1 MYGLINHIRNLLFDK
16 GVLKTLSH
24 DTAVISV
31 GNLKA
36 GGTGKTPFVEYLLRL
51 LASSYNIAV
60 ISRGYGRKT
69 KGYRLVD
76 PQGRAEDFGDEPLQM
91 AKKFPNVLFA
101 VCESRNKAIEIIEAE
116 YPDINLVLLDDAYQ
130 HRYTAR
136 DFNILLTEYNR
147 PFFKDRV
154 LPFGLLR
161 EYRQGYK
168 RADCIVVTKCPPLEE
183 RERKDFAEKLKPL
196 PDQRIF
202 FSEIHYRLPYLLND
216 ESRKLNLS
224 EHSVVLFTGISNN
237 SHIISYLKSKTLLL
251 GTISY
256 NDHHNFS
263 QRDRLHILHRFRK
276 LGKADSILL
285 TTEKDAGRIGSF
297 PIDVYVL
304 PIDVEA
310 MPYPR
315 TCESLKTIINQCICI
330 KQSNKR
336 HSTSENTRQ

>member
-1 MYGLINHIRNLLFDK
+1 MYGLINHIRNRLFDK
-16 GVLKTLSH
+16 GILKTTSH
-24 DTAVISV
+24 DIPVISV

-51 LASSYNIAV
+51 LSSSYNIAV

-69 KGYRLVD
+69 KGYRLVE

-91 AKKFPNVLFA
+91 AKKFPDVLFA
-101 VCESRNKAIEIIEAE
+101 VCESRNRAVEIIESE

-136 DFNILLTEYNR
+136 DFDILLTEYNR

-161 EYRQGYK
+161 EYRRGYE

-183 RERKDFAEKLKPL
+183 TDRKNFVDRLKPL
-196 PDQRIF
+196 PNQRVF
-202 FSEIHYRLPYLLND
+202 FSEIRYRLPYHIND
-216 ESRKLNLS
+216 MNRTVELS

-237 SHIISYLKSKTLLL
+237 SHIVSYLKSKTLLL

-256 NDHHNFS
+256 NDHHDFS

-285 TTEKDAGRIGSF
+285 TTEKDAGRIGAF
-297 PIDVYVL
+297 PTDVYVL

-336 HSTSENTRQ
+336 HNTSKNARQ

>member
-116 YPDINLVLLDDAYQ
+116 YPAINLVLLDDAYQ

-202 FSEIHYRLPYLLND
+202 FSEIRYRLPYLLND

-237 SHIISYLKSKTLLL
+237 SHIVSYLKSKTLLL

-263 QRDRLHILHRFRK
+263 QRDRLHILQEFQK

-297 PIDVYVL
+297 PADVYVL

-310 MPYPR
+310 NPYPQ

-336 HSTSENTRQ
+336 HNTSKNARQ

>member
-116 YPDINLVLLDDAYQ
+116 YPAIDLVLLDDAYQ

-263 QRDRLHILHRFRK
+263 QRDRLHILQEFRK
-276 LGKADSILL
+276 LGKTDSILL

-297 PIDVYVL
+297 PADVYVL

-336 HSTSENTRQ
+336 HNTSKNARQ

>member
-116 YPDINLVLLDDAYQ
+116 YPAINLVLLDDAYQ

-161 EYRQGYK
+161 EYRRGYK

-237 SHIISYLKSKTLLL
+237 SHIVSYLKSKTLLL

-263 QRDRLHILHRFRK
+263 QRDRLHILQEFRK

-336 HSTSENTRQ
+336 HNTSKNARR

>member
-24 DTAVISV
+24 DTVVISV

-116 YPDINLVLLDDAYQ
+116 YPAIDLVLLDDAYQ

-237 SHIISYLKSKTLLL
+237 SHIVSYLKSKTLLL

-276 LGKADSILL
+276 LGKTDSILL

-297 PIDVYVL
+297 PADVYVL

-336 HSTSENTRQ
+336 HNTSKNARQ

>member
-24 DTAVISV
+24 DTVVISV

-116 YPDINLVLLDDAYQ
+116 YPAIDLVLLDDAYQ

-256 NDHHNFS
+256 NDHHDFS

-276 LGKADSILL
+276 LGKTDSILL

-297 PIDVYVL
+297 PADVYVL

-336 HSTSENTRQ
+336 HNTSKNARQ

>member
-24 DTAVISV
+24 DTVVISV

-116 YPDINLVLLDDAYQ
+116 YPAIDLVLLDDAYQ

-237 SHIISYLKSKTLLL
+237 SHIVSYLKSKTLLL

-263 QRDRLHILHRFRK
+263 QRDRLHILQEFRK

-336 HSTSENTRQ
+336 HNTSKNARQ

>member
-116 YPDINLVLLDDAYQ
+116 YPAIDLVLLDDAYQ

-161 EYRQGYK
+161 EYRRGYK

-237 SHIISYLKSKTLLL
+237 SHIVSYLKSKTLLL

-263 QRDRLHILHRFRK
+263 QRDRLHILQEFRK

-310 MPYPR
+310 KPYPR

-336 HSTSENTRQ
+336 HNTSKNARQ

>member
-24 DTAVISV
+24 DTVVISV

-116 YPDINLVLLDDAYQ
+116 YPAIDLVLLDDAYQ

-161 EYRQGYK
+161 EYRRGYK

-183 RERKDFAEKLKPL
+183 RERKDFVEKLKPL

-237 SHIISYLKSKTLLL
+237 SHIVSYLKSKTLLL

-263 QRDRLHILHRFRK
+263 QRDRLHILQEFRK

-336 HSTSENTRQ
+336 HNTSKNARQ

>member
-24 DTAVISV
+24 DTVVISV

-76 PQGRAEDFGDEPLQM
+76 PQGRAEEFGDEPLQM

-116 YPDINLVLLDDAYQ
+116 YPAIDLVLLDDAYQ

-263 QRDRLHILHRFRK
+263 QRDRLHILQEFRK

-336 HSTSENTRQ
+336 HNTSKNARQ

>member
-24 DTAVISV
+24 DTVVISV

-116 YPDINLVLLDDAYQ
+116 YPAIDLVLLDDAYQ

-237 SHIISYLKSKTLLL
+237 SHIVSYLKSKTLLL

-263 QRDRLHILHRFRK
+263 QRDRLHILQEFRK
-276 LGKADSILL
+276 LGKPDSILL

-297 PIDVYVL
+297 PADVYVL

-336 HSTSENTRQ
+336 HNTSKNARQ

>member
-76 PQGRAEDFGDEPLQM
+76 PQGRAEEFGDEPLQM

-116 YPDINLVLLDDAYQ
+116 YPAIDLVLLDDAYQ

-263 QRDRLHILHRFRK
+263 QRDRLHILQEFRK
-276 LGKADSILL
+276 LGKVDSILL

-336 HSTSENTRQ
+336 HNTSKNARQ

>member
-116 YPDINLVLLDDAYQ
+116 YPAINLVLLDDAYQ

-237 SHIISYLKSKTLLL
+237 SHIVSYLKSKTLLL

-263 QRDRLHILHRFRK
+263 QRDRLHILQEFRK

-336 HSTSENTRQ
+336 HSTSKNARQ

>member
-24 DTAVISV
+24 DTVVISV

-116 YPDINLVLLDDAYQ
+116 YPAINLVLLDDAYQ

-237 SHIISYLKSKTLLL
+237 SHIVSYLKSKTLLL

-263 QRDRLHILHRFRK
+263 QRDRLHILQEFRK

-336 HSTSENTRQ
+336 HNTSKNARQ

>member
-24 DTAVISV
+24 DTVVISV

-116 YPDINLVLLDDAYQ
+116 YPAIDLVLLDDAYQ

-154 LPFGLLR
+154 LPFGMLR
-161 EYRQGYK
+161 EYRRGYK

-183 RERKDFAEKLKPL
+183 RERRDFAEKLKPL
-196 PDQRIF
+196 PGQRIF

-237 SHIISYLKSKTLLL
+237 SHIVSYLKSKTLLL

-256 NDHHNFS
+256 NDHHDFS

-297 PIDVYVL
+297 PADVYVL

-310 MPYPR
+310 NPYPR

-336 HSTSENTRQ
+336 HNTSKNARQ

>member
-69 KGYRLVD
+69 KGYRLVN

-116 YPDINLVLLDDAYQ
+116 YPAIDLVLLDDAYQ

-161 EYRQGYK
+161 EYRRGYK

-237 SHIISYLKSKTLLL
+237 SHIVSYLKSKTLLL

-310 MPYPR
+310 MSYPR

-336 HSTSENTRQ
+336 HNTSKNARQ

>member
-24 DTAVISV
+24 DTVVISV

-116 YPDINLVLLDDAYQ
+116 YPAIDLVLLDDAYQ

-161 EYRQGYK
+161 EYSQGYK

-263 QRDRLHILHRFRK
+263 QRDRLHILQEFRK

-310 MPYPR
+310 KPYPR

-336 HSTSENTRQ
+336 HNTSKNARQ

>member
-24 DTAVISV
+24 DTVVISV

-116 YPDINLVLLDDAYQ
+116 YPAIDLVLLDDAYQ

-161 EYRQGYK
+161 EYRRGYK

-202 FSEIHYRLPYLLND
+202 FSEIHYRQPYLLND

-237 SHIISYLKSKTLLL
+237 SHIVSYLKSKTLLL

-276 LGKADSILL
+276 LGKTDSILL

-336 HSTSENTRQ
+336 HNTSKNARQ

>member
-76 PQGRAEDFGDEPLQM
+76 PQGRAEEFGDEPLQM

-116 YPDINLVLLDDAYQ
+116 YPAINLVLLDDAYQ

-263 QRDRLHILHRFRK
+263 QRDRLHILQEFRK

-336 HSTSENTRQ
+336 HNT

>member
-76 PQGRAEDFGDEPLQM
+76 PQGRAEEFGDEPLQM

-116 YPDINLVLLDDAYQ
+116 YPAIDLVLLDDAYQ

-136 DFNILLTEYNR
+136 DFNILLTEFNR

-256 NDHHNFS
+256 NDHHDFS
-263 QRDRLHILHRFRK
+263 QRDRLHILQEFRK

-336 HSTSENTRQ
+336 HNTSKNARQ

>member
-24 DTAVISV
+24 DTVVISV

-116 YPDINLVLLDDAYQ
+116 YPAIDLVLLDDAYQ

-196 PDQRIF
+196 PEQRIF

-237 SHIISYLKSKTLLL
+237 SHIVSYLKSKTLLL

-263 QRDRLHILHRFRK
+263 QRDRLHILQEFRK

-336 HSTSENTRQ
+336 HNTSKNARQ

>member
-116 YPDINLVLLDDAYQ
+116 YPAIDLVLLDDAYQ

-237 SHIISYLKSKTLLL
+237 SHIVSYLKSKTLLL

-263 QRDRLHILHRFRK
+263 QRDRLHILQEFRK

-336 HSTSENTRQ
+336 HNTSKNARQ

>member
-24 DTAVISV
+24 DTVVISV

-116 YPDINLVLLDDAYQ
+116 YPAIDLVLLDDAYQ

-154 LPFGLLR
+154 LPFGMLR
-161 EYRQGYK
+161 EYRRGYK

-202 FSEIHYRLPYLLND
+202 FSEIHYRQPYLLND

-237 SHIISYLKSKTLLL
+237 SHIVSYLKSKTLLL

-336 HSTSENTRQ
+336 HNTSKNARQ

>member
-24 DTAVISV
+24 DTVVISV

-76 PQGRAEDFGDEPLQM
+76 PQGRAEEFGDEPLQM

-116 YPDINLVLLDDAYQ
+116 YPAIDLVLLDDAYQ

-237 SHIISYLKSKTLLL
+237 SHIVSYLKSKTLLL

-276 LGKADSILL
+276 LGKTDSILL

-336 HSTSENTRQ
+336 HNTSKNARQ

>member
-116 YPDINLVLLDDAYQ
+116 YPAIDLVLLDDAYQ

-263 QRDRLHILHRFRK
+263 QRDRLHILQEFRK

-310 MPYPR
+310 KPYPR
-315 TCESLKTIINQCICI
+315 TCESLKAIINQCICI

-336 HSTSENTRQ
+336 HNTSKNARQ

>member
-51 LASSYNIAV
+51 LASSYNTAV

-116 YPDINLVLLDDAYQ
+116 YPAIDLVLLDDAYQ

-161 EYRQGYK
+161 EYRRGYK

-183 RERKDFAEKLKPL
+183 REKKDFAEKLKSMPG
-196 PDQRIF
+196 QRIF

-216 ESRKLNLS
+216 ESRKLDLS

-263 QRDRLHILHRFRK
+263 QRDRFHILQEFQK
-276 LGKADSILL
+276 LGKTDSILL

-297 PIDVYVL
+297 PADVYVL

-310 MPYPR
+310 NPYPQ

>member
-76 PQGRAEDFGDEPLQM
+76 PQGRAEEFGDEPLQM

-116 YPDINLVLLDDAYQ
+116 YPAIDLVLLDDAYQ

-263 QRDRLHILHRFRK
+263 QRDRLHILQEFRK

-285 TTEKDAGRIGSF
+285 TTEKDAGRIGAF

-336 HSTSENTRQ
+336 HNTSKNARQ

>member
-69 KGYRLVD
+69 KGYRLVN

-116 YPDINLVLLDDAYQ
+116 YPAIDLVLLDDAYQ

-161 EYRQGYK
+161 EYRRGYK

-237 SHIISYLKSKTLLL
+237 SHIVSYLKSKTLLL

-336 HSTSENTRQ
+336 HNTSKNARQ

>member
-76 PQGRAEDFGDEPLQM
+76 PQGRAEEFGDEPLQM

-116 YPDINLVLLDDAYQ
+116 YPAIDLVLLDDAYQ

-256 NDHHNFS
+256 NDHHDFS
-263 QRDRLHILHRFRK
+263 QRDRLHILQEFRK

-336 HSTSENTRQ
+336 HNTSKNARQ

>member
-116 YPDINLVLLDDAYQ
+116 YPAIDLVLLDDAYQ

-237 SHIISYLKSKTLLL
+237 SHIVSYLKSKTLLL

-276 LGKADSILL
+276 LGKTDSILL

-297 PIDVYVL
+297 PADVYVL

-336 HSTSENTRQ
+336 HNTSKNARQ

>member
-116 YPDINLVLLDDAYQ
+116 YPAINLVLLDDAYQ

-263 QRDRLHILHRFRK
+263 QRDRLHILQEFRK

-336 HSTSENTRQ
+336 HNTSKNARQ

>member
-116 YPDINLVLLDDAYQ
+116 YPAIDLVLLDDAYQ

-256 NDHHNFS
+256 NDHHDFS

-276 LGKADSILL
+276 LGKTDSILL

-336 HSTSENTRQ
+336 HNTSKNARQ

>member
-116 YPDINLVLLDDAYQ
+116 YPAINLVLLDDAYQ

-161 EYRQGYK
+161 EYRRGYK

-196 PDQRIF
+196 PEQRIF

-237 SHIISYLKSKTLLL
+237 FHIVSYLKSKTLLL

-276 LGKADSILL
+276 LGKTDSILL

-297 PIDVYVL
+297 PADVYVL

-336 HSTSENTRQ
+336 HNTSKNARQ

>member
-116 YPDINLVLLDDAYQ
+116 YPAINLVLLDDAYQ

-161 EYRQGYK
+161 EYRRGYK

-237 SHIISYLKSKTLLL
+237 SHIVSYLKSKTLLL

-263 QRDRLHILHRFRK
+263 QRDRLHILQEFRK

-336 HSTSENTRQ
+336 HNTSKNARQ

>member
-24 DTAVISV
+24 DTVVISV

-69 KGYRLVD
+69 KGYRLVN

-101 VCESRNKAIEIIEAE
+101 VCESRNKAIKIIEAE
-116 YPDINLVLLDDAYQ
+116 YPAINLVLLDDAYQ

-237 SHIISYLKSKTLLL
+237 SHIVSYLKSKTLLL

-263 QRDRLHILHRFRK
+263 QRDRLHILQEFRK

-336 HSTSENTRQ
+336 HNTSKNARQ

>member
-24 DTAVISV
+24 DTVVISV

-76 PQGRAEDFGDEPLQM
+76 PQGRAEEFGDEPLQM

-116 YPDINLVLLDDAYQ
+116 YPAINLVLLDDAYQ

-276 LGKADSILL
+276 LGKTDSILL

-336 HSTSENTRQ
+336 HNTSKNARQ

>member
-76 PQGRAEDFGDEPLQM
+76 PQGRAEEFGDEPLQM

-116 YPDINLVLLDDAYQ
+116 YPAIDLVLLDDAYQ

-237 SHIISYLKSKTLLL
+237 SHIVSYLKSKTLLL

-263 QRDRLHILHRFRK
+263 QRDRLHILQEFRK

-336 HSTSENTRQ
+336 HNTSKNARQ

>member
-76 PQGRAEDFGDEPLQM
+76 PQGRAEEFGDEPLQM

-116 YPDINLVLLDDAYQ
+116 YPAIDLVLLDDAYQ

-237 SHIISYLKSKTLLL
+237 SHIVSYLKSKTLLL

-263 QRDRLHILHRFRK
+263 QRDRLHILQEFRK

-304 PIDVEA
+304 PIDVDA

-336 HSTSENTRQ
+336 HNTSKNARQ

>member
-116 YPDINLVLLDDAYQ
+116 YPAIDLVLLDDAYQ

-183 RERKDFAEKLKPL
+183 RERRDFAEKLKPL
-196 PDQRIF
+196 PGQRIF

-237 SHIISYLKSKTLLL
+237 SHIVSYLKSKTLLL

-263 QRDRLHILHRFRK
+263 QRDRLHILQEFRK

-336 HSTSENTRQ
+336 HNTSKNARQ

>member
-24 DTAVISV
+24 DTVVISV

-76 PQGRAEDFGDEPLQM
+76 PQGRAEEFGDEPLQM

-116 YPDINLVLLDDAYQ
+116 YPAIDLVLLDDAYQ

-237 SHIISYLKSKTLLL
+237 SHIVSYLKSKTLLL

-263 QRDRLHILHRFRK
+263 QRDRLHILQEFRK

-336 HSTSENTRQ
+336 HNTSKNARQ